1 MFPFPIAKKQKCDIQ
16 QFYSSST
23 WNKPPG
29 VSHVYMLLI
38 GGGGTGDGTTGGGSS
53 SVHVWYGAA
62 QNVPDS
68 LVVTVSF
75 GDSSA
80 STISY
85 RGASSNAITFV
96 TAGAGSGINAGP
108 VATANYFSA
117 SGFFSSIDG
126 QAGSASNRSVSGTT
140 FLSGGANNIN
150 VTANYGYKTT
160 GSGYFQLQP
169 IIVGVGGVGGRNG
182 GIGCGGGSTGI
193 GGRGFV
199 LIASW

>member
-29 VSHVYMLLI
+29 VSHVYILLI
-38 GGGGTGDGTTGGGSS
+38 GGGGSGNTTTGGGSGA
-53 SVHVWYGAA
+53 VTVWYGAA
-62 QNVPDS
+62 QNVPD
-68 LVVTVSF
+68 LLNVNPATNVIA
-75 GDSSA
+75 D
-80 STISY
+80 STISS
-85 RGASSNAITFV
+85 RNLSGTLALLTASDASTTSGGAATTVNYF
-96 TAGAGSGINAGP
+96 GNAGFYTS
-108 VATANYFSA
+108 TA
-117 SGFFSSIDG
+117 G

-140 FLSGGANNIN
+140 FLSGGANNIS
-150 VTANYGYKTT
+150 VTANYGYQTT